1 MSRKQIAE
9 SLGLFTLAPSIKK
22 VQKKDR
28 EAQQL
33 ATQLMNQNKDFFDGP
48 QVEDTQDLA
57 TTQQRKRD
65 LHLQSVDQTKKLF
78 IYQILRRNCM
88 YDENDVYEEIVEAHL
103 RGDTM
108 DDSNA

>member
-9 SLGLFTLAPSIKK
+9 SLGLFTLAPPIKK

-48 QVEDTQDLA
+48 QVEDT
-57 TTQQRKRD
+57 
-65 LHLQSVDQTKKLF
+65 
-78 IYQILRRNCM
+78 
-88 YDENDVYEEIVEAHL
+88 
-103 RGDTM
+103 
-108 DDSNA
+108 